1 MALLLRFASSGKF
14 PSFEDEDSK
23 LVSSL
28 LLLNVLQQECS
39 LFLLIL
45 LYFLFL
51 LIPYKVPSQEVHR
64 SV

>member
-1 MALLLRFASSGKF
+1 
-14 PSFEDEDSK
+14 
-23 LVSSL
+23 
-28 LLLNVLQQECS
+28 LQQECS